1 MKCDAFTS
9 KGLLI
14 KTSID
19 ASGRWFVVWKSDASV
34 YVRTRK
40 EVLKFVDWPI
50 KTPTGDSLRAWLD
63 QLDAIDRERKGE
75 PALVGDANVEGSF
88 DPLAHDVDNENT
100 RTVI

>member
-1 MKCDAFTS
+1 
-9 KGLLI
+9 
-14 KTSID
+14 
-19 ASGRWFVVWKSDASV
+19 
-34 YVRTRK
+34 
-40 EVLKFVDWPI
+40 
-50 KTPTGDSLRAWLD
+50 LD